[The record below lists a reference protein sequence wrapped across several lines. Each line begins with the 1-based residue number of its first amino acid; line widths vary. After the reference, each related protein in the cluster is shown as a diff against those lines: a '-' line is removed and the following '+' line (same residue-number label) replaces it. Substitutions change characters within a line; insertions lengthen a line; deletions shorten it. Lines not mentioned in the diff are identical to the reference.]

1 MIADVLTVLKKELK
15 EVLSEGGG
23 RGKLNLLI
31 LVGVF
36 GVFIPLQS
44 GRAWIEQ
51 PGNMLMWL
59 WVPIFLVVNV
69 IADAFAGERER
80 HTLETLLASR
90 LSDRAILFGKMAA
103 AVAYGCGIALTS
115 MVVGV
120 VVINVTAWD
129 GQLLLYPLPVALGLA
144 LLMLLGCTLMASLG
158 ALVSLR
164 AASMKQAAQTLMV
177 VILLVFLPLSFGTML
192 LPEQLRTQVFLAIM
206 NADIAAIALIAGAV
220 LMVVNTLLIAA
231 AMARFKR
238 ARLILD

>member
-1 MIADVLTVLKKELK
+1 MIADIMTVLKKELK

-51 PGNMLMWL
+51 PGMVLMWS
-59 WVPIFLVVNV
+59 WVPVFLVINV

-90 LSDRAILFGKMAA
+90 LPDRAILFGKMAA
-103 AVAYGCGIALTS
+103 AVAYGLGIALIS
-115 MVVGV
+115 MALSV

-144 LLMLLGCTLMASLG
+144 ALMLLGCTLMASLG

-164 AASMKQAAQTLMV
+164 ASSMKQAAQTLMV
-177 VILLVFLPLSFGTML
+177 VILIVFLPLSLGPML

-206 NADIAAIALIAGAV
+206 NADIVAIALIVGA
-220 LMVVNTLLIAA
+220 LLLVVNALLIAA
-231 AMARFKR
+231 ALARFKR